1 MLRPPQLQASN
12 PVAYLAPLLVY
23 TLLAVDPAGLG
34 PDWLLT
40 RYATQV
46 LLTTLA
52 LAVAWPAV
60 RGLLWHVSLPVWPV
74 AVAGGLLWI
83 VLAAGGYEWPMLEQ
97 LAGPSLRTWV
107 ARPQF
112 NPSETLGASPATEI
126 SFWIVRAAGLV
137 IVVPLAEELFLRGFL
152 TRFVSHSDWSERS
165 VGELRPVAWPAVALY
180 AVATH
185 PAEPLAAVLWFSL
198 VTAVAWKTKSFGAC
212 VAMHAVAN
220 AMLLAYIFLW
230 QDWRLW

>member
-1 MLRPPQLQASN
+1 MTRLPQLHPNN

-23 TLLAVDPAGLG
+23 TLIAVDPAGLG
-34 PDWLLT
+34 PSQLLA
-40 RYATQV
+40 RYAAQV
-46 LLTTLA
+46 LLTALA
-52 LAVAWPAV
+52 LVLAWPVA
-60 RGLLWHVSLPVWPV
+60 RELRWHVSLPVWPV
-74 AVAGGLLWI
+74 AIAGGLLWI
-83 VLAAGGYEWPMLEQ
+83 FLAAGGYEWPILEQ

-112 NPSETLGASPATEI
+112 NPAETLGASPAAKI
-126 SFWIVRAAGLV
+126 CFWIVRAAGLV

-152 TRFVSHSDWSERS
+152 SRFVSHSDWSDRS
-165 VGELRPVAWPAVALY
+165 IGDLRPVTWLAVALY

-220 AMLLAYIFLW
+220 TMLLAYIFLW